1 MDDQPKADGFVR
13 VAGMLAAKLYHPQAT
28 IGALVSAITNSKV
41 DLTALLGYRA
51 DADALAEQLLAQC
64 RQLQLL
70 PPDLAAQV
78 EGFVDDSRR
87 VAEAAVSIAQ
97 AHGMP
102 TPDHFAVLILAMTM
116 SPGRGETHELTAA
129 STLID
134 HFGKSRS
141 LQEKLDAH
149 ARMLC
154 KDRACL
160 EAYESSLKSF
170 HDVASFT

>member
-1 MDDQPKADGFVR
+1 MDDQPKADELVR
-13 VAGMLAAKLYHPQAT
+13 VAGMLGAKLYHPQAT
-28 IGALVSAITNSKV
+28 IGALVSAVTNSKV
-41 DLTALLGYRA
+41 DLTVLLGHRA

-78 EGFVDDSRR
+78 EGFVDDCRR

-102 TPDHFAVLILAMTM
+102 IPDHFAVLILSMTM
-116 SPGRGETHELTAA
+116 SPGRGDAHELAA
-129 STLID
+129 GSTLID
-134 HFGKSRS
+134 QFGKSSR

-149 ARMLC
+149 ARVLC

-160 EAYESSLKSF
+160 EAYESALKSF
-170 HDVASFT
+170 HDVASYT